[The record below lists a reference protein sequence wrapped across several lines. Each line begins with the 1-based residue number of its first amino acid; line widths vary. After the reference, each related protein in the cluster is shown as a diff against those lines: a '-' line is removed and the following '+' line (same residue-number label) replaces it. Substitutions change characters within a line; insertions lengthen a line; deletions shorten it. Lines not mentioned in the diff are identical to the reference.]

1 MGYNTCMCKIFL
13 VGDMGGQISM
23 ESALKGYMDSL
34 KGKRVAVIGLGVSNT
49 PLVEKLL
56 DAGVSVLV
64 CDKRERDDFDGLIES
79 LERRGLKTALGPD
92 YLDHLDGAD
101 VIFRTPGLRP
111 DVPQISKAVEEG
123 ARLTSEM
130 EAFVDLCPCR
140 IIAVTGSD
148 GKTTTTTVIA
158 GMLKAA
164 GYRVFMGGNIGNPL
178 LCRIDEIR
186 PDDMVV
192 LELSSFQLL
201 TMRQS
206 PGIAVVTNLAP
217 NHLDVH
223 RDMAEYVAAKRN
235 IFVWQDACDKVVLN
249 ADNEITAG
257 FAREA
262 RGQVTLFSRKKT
274 LERGVYLKDGMVMYC
289 GRPILHA
296 EEILIPGL
304 HNLENYMAAIAVV
317 EDLVPDEVIRS
328 FARTFGGVE
337 HRIELV
343 RELDGVRYY
352 NDSIAS
358 SPSRTIAGLR
368 SFQQKVILIAG
379 GYDKHIP
386 YDAMGPEI
394 VEHVKT
400 LLLTGDTAEKIKAA
414 TLAAANYKLGKPD
427 IVDCADLKE
436 AVERARTLAQPG
448 DVVILSPA
456 SASFDRF
463 KNFAERGNVFK
474 ALVNALE

>member
-1 MGYNTCMCKIFL
+1 MEVRLK
-13 VGDMGGQISM
+13 M
-23 ESALKGYMDSL
+23 ESALKVYLDRL

-49 PLVEKLL
+49 PLVERLL
-56 DAGVSVLV
+56 DAGVSTLA
-64 CDKRERDDFDGLIES
+64 CDKRGREEFNGLIES
-79 LERRGLKTALGPD
+79 LERRGLETALGPD
-92 YLDHLDGAD
+92 YLDHLEGAD

-111 DVPQISKAVEEG
+111 DVPQIARAVEAG
-123 ARLTSEM
+123 AKLTSEM
-130 EAFVDLCPCR
+130 EAFLSLCPCR

-148 GKTTTTTVIA
+148 GKTTTTTIIA

-164 GYRVFMGGNIGNPL
+164 GYRTFVGGNIGNPL
-178 LCRIDEIR
+178 LCRGDEIR

-206 PGIAVVTNLAP
+206 PSIAVVTNLAP

-223 RDMAEYVAAKRN
+223 RDMEEYVAAKRN
-235 IFVWQDACDKVVLN
+235 VFAYQDACDKLVLN
-249 ADNEITAG
+249 GDNEITAG
-257 FAREA
+257 FAQEA
-262 RGQVTLFSRKKT
+262 RGQVTLFSRRKT
-274 LERGVYLKDGMVMYC
+274 VEHGVYLKDGMVMYC
-289 GRPILHA
+289 GRPVIHT
-296 EEILIPGL
+296 EDIRIPGL

-317 EDLVPDEVIRS
+317 EELVPDEVIRD

-368 SFQQKVILIAG
+368 SFPEKVILIAG

-386 YDAMGPEI
+386 YDELGPEA
-394 VEHVKT
+394 VKSVKA

-414 TLAAANYKLGKPD
+414 VLAAPD
-427 IVDCADLKE
+427 YQPGAPELVDCGDLRE
-436 AVERARTLAQPG
+436 AVNRARAMAEPG

-463 KNFAERGNVFK
+463 KNFAERGNAFK
-474 ALVNALE
+474 DLVNALE

>member
-1 MGYNTCMCKIFL
+1 
-13 VGDMGGQISM
+13 M
-23 ESALKGYMDSL
+23 ESALKEYMDGL
-34 KGKRVAVIGLGVSNT
+34 KGKKVAVIGLGVSNT
-49 PLVEKLL
+49 PLVERLL
-56 DAGVSVLV
+56 DAGVSVLA
-64 CDKRERDDFDGLIES
+64 CDKRKREDFNGLIES
-79 LERRGLKTALGPD
+79 LERRGLETALGSD

-111 DVPQISKAVEEG
+111 DLPQIARAVERG

-130 EAFVDLCPCR
+130 EAFLSLCPCR

-148 GKTTTTTVIA
+148 GKTTTTTIIA

-164 GYRVFMGGNIGNPL
+164 GYRTFVGGNIGNPL
-178 LCRIDEIR
+178 LCQVDEIR

-201 TMRQS
+201 TMKQS
-206 PGIAVVTNLAP
+206 PSIAVVTNLAP

-223 RDMAEYVAAKRN
+223 KDMAEYVAAKRN
-235 IFVWQDACDKVVLN
+235 IFAYQDACDKVVLN
-249 ADNEITAG
+249 ADNDITAG

-262 RGQVTLFSRKKT
+262 RGHVTLFSRKKP
-274 LERGVYLKDGMVMYC
+274 LDHGVYLKDGMVMYC
-289 GRPILHA
+289 GRPVLHVEDIL
-296 EEILIPGL
+296 LPGL

-317 EDLVPDEVIRS
+317 EDLVPDEVILN
-328 FARTFGGVE
+328 FARTFSGVA

-368 SFQQKVILIAG
+368 SFDQKVILIAG

-386 YDAMGPEI
+386 YDVLGPEI
-394 VEHVKT
+394 TKSVKL

-414 TLAAANYKLGKPD
+414 VLAAPD
-427 IVDCADLKE
+427 YAPGGPEIIDCADLAG
-436 AVERARTLAQPG
+436 AVERARGAARPG
-448 DVVILSPA
+448 DVVIMSPA

-463 KNFAERGNVFK
+463 KNFEERGNVFK
-474 ALVNALE
+474 DLVNSLK